1 MKHSNFAIMLKLLTY
16 ALCVRNALCS
26 APPQQDQIFNLS
38 ALKSG
43 REILSRSLASLQ
55 FEIVMN
61 NPPLQS
67 TKLSTMTTSTK
78 ATGSDLNGYM
88 IVSVSTVSECNTIV
102 LKTAY
107 LLNYCWKA
115 LPQHYLRYRAMNS
128 SHLTLSIF
136 SDSECSKSEYK
147 AKLPNNCGS
156 LFKYSYSS
164 TNAITL
170 PRPSLSL
177 T

>member
-1 MKHSNFAIMLKLLTY
+1 MLKLVTY

-26 APPQQDQIFNLS
+26 TSPQQDHIFNLS
-38 ALKSG
+38 ALNSDG
-43 REILSRSLASLQ
+43 EILSRSLASLQ

-61 NPPLQS
+61 NPPPQS
-67 TKLSTMTTSTK
+67 TKLLTLTTSTK

-88 IVSVSTVSECNTIV
+88 IVSVSAVSGCNTIV
-102 LKTAY
+102 IKTAY

-115 LPQHYLRYRAMNS
+115 LPHLFLRYRAMNS

-136 SDSECSKSEYK
+136 SDSECSKGEYK
-147 AKLPNNCGS
+147 AKLPNNCES